1 MEQKVFKGSEIYNN
15 LYQELEAAK
24 KSIFIV
30 VAWFTDVSLLNL
42 LVEKQKEGIEVSA
55 FVGDNK
61 DNNLIDYTVLTNVG
75 GTVTKIKGKGFGMLH
90 EKYCVIDQTYAF
102 HGSYNWTV
110 NAKNNNS
117 ESVIFTNHKG
127 TVEQLVSDFYSMEEN
142 NNIVLEKK
150 KSFLEKIKK
159 TKNVK
164 VVSDTQKELK
174 DTQVLL
180 PKESAIE
187 KDIDEVFKSIISA
200 EIKKTNRTEIK
211 EMAYNQAQE
220 VSGDS
225 QNINKSMDS
234 LYHLFISDKKENDDN
249 KEVLLKKIEDKV
261 SEFNQNIQSTKDANL
276 HSVEIEINAEEKNLQ
291 LKKAETEM
299 RKSSKETLKKNIS
312 DISIAGIQKT
322 IETEKTKIDNLD
334 VAFVKPI
341 FKLHEFIP
349 LVIIF
354 SGLAFAM
361 FLFYSSSA
369 YIMLYA
375 ADDAIRDLS
384 NGLNVNAQVYQAD
397 AISKS
402 IGKGWSAVSYIL
414 FFVFIPFA
422 VAYVA
427 HDKKVLTDPDAEFSA
442 KKLWI
447 AFKNSTPYLVVIA
460 IDTFIAIKVSKTIGQ
475 IEFLSKGIE
484 STDSV
489 FSDINF
495 WLVFF
500 LGAIPFFFL
509 AELMNKL
516 IVFFSERNEQAG
528 RDKMRIE
535 KKIANQKIGKLEKE
549 IDLHKKEIGDLEVE
563 IVQVENEKLV
573 LEQKLI
579 FIPKELDVKNRQIN
593 EQAANDIATVRK
605 KADVYKNDIE
615 NDNIQISLTSLKDRV
630 SAFIEGWNQWLHDE
644 YAIDKAVRKS
654 EEAIL
659 QSDTWLNEN
668 MKKIAQ

>member
-1 MEQKVFKGSEIYNN
+1 MEQKVFKGSEIYDN
-15 LYQELEAAK
+15 LYKELGSAK

-30 VAWFTDVSLLNL
+30 VAWFTDVSLLEL
-42 LVEKQKEGIEVSA
+42 LAEKQKEGIEVRA
-55 FVGDNK
+55 FIGDNK
-61 DNNLIDYTVLTNVG
+61 DNNLIDYRVLTDVG
-75 GTVTKIKGKGFGMLH
+75 GMVTKIKGKGFGMLH
-90 EKYCVIDQTYAF
+90 EKYCVIDETYAF
-102 HGSYNWTV
+102 HGSYNLTV

-142 NNIVLEKK
+142 NNIVLEEK
-150 KSFLEKIKK
+150 KSFLDKFKK
-159 TKNVK
+159 PKDVK
-164 VVSDTQKELK
+164 VVSDAQKELK
-174 DTQVLL
+174 GIQVLL

-187 KDIDEVFKSIISA
+187 RDIDEVFKSIISA

-249 KEVLLKKIEDKV
+249 KEVLFKKIEDKV
-261 SEFNQNIQSTKDANL
+261 SEFNQNIQNTKDANL

-291 LKKAETEM
+291 LQKAEAEM
-299 RKSSKETLKKNIS
+299 RKSSKEALKKNIS
-312 DISIAGIQKT
+312 DISIASIHKT
-322 IETEKTKIDNLD
+322 IESEKTKIDNLD

-427 HDKKVLTDPDAEFSA
+427 HDKKVLTDPDTEFSA
-442 KKLWI
+442 KKIWVV
-447 AFKNSTPYLVVIA
+447 FKNCTPYLVVIA

-535 KKIANQKIGKLEKE
+535 KKIANQKISKLEKE
-549 IDLHKKEIGDLEVE
+549 IDLHKKEIGDLDVE

-593 EQAANDIATVRK
+593 EQASNDIATVRK

-668 MKKIAQ
+668 MKKIAE